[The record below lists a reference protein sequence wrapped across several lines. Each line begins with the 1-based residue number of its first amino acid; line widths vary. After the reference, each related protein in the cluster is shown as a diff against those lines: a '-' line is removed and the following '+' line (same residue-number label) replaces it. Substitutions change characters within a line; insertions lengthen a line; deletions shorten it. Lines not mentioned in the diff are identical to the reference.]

1 MNNKILKWHKPYPIR
16 MIDKSNVKEM
26 QLPLPSPYVI
36 FIDLNMP
43 LKNISTIIINESGI
57 IYKNIRK
64 I

>member
-1 MNNKILKWHKPYPIR
+1 

-43 LKNISTIIINESGI
+43 LTNIPTIIINESGI